1 MNTRLL
7 NKLKTSATC
16 VALASGLMVSTAA
29 IADQVTLKSADGTVN
44 LVGDFVEFKDDNYV
58 IRTAL
63 GDLRISA
70 SRVRCEGAACPQLDD
85 VEVDVA
91 IAGSDTIGLGMM
103 PLLMSGFAATLD
115 ADAELINTAAGQTVA
130 TLIGDGGFGDEIGS
144 YLVSATSDDDAF
156 SALLGGSAKVGMS
169 SRRITK
175 DEARALRAEGAG
187 NMVSPNQEHIV
198 AIDSM
203 VVITHPSNDV
213 SELTIEQLRGI
224 FSGNISNWQQ
234 VGGPNRPINVIAQN
248 DNSSGYNFFMNYLY
262 AEERPNFVPQ
272 GIASDDQTASNVVYL
287 DRNAIGYVGYAF
299 QRGAKPVT
307 VVNECGIASKP
318 DAFSAKTEEYALN
331 RRMYLYNRA
340 DNLDDAAQSFLDF
353 VVSPAADGVIGKSG
367 FIDLGIL
374 RRGQDEND
382 DRYVALTNAAAAY
395 DAGFESGVVR
405 EMIEEM
411 ADNDRLSTTF
421 RFRTGSAKLDE
432 RGRLDLKRLIDYLE
446 TAPQGTKVTFVGFT
460 DSVGTFE
467 ANRRLS
473 LGRAGSVLEE
483 VRQAAAGRL
492 NQIEMRAS
500 GFGEVAPSA
509 CNASDRGKAINRR
522 VEVWISNDSAT

>member
-1 MNTRLL
+1 MNTRWV
-7 NKLKTSATC
+7 NTLKTSTTC
-16 VALASGLMVSTAA
+16 VALASGMLFSTAA
-29 IADQVTLKSADGTVN
+29 LADEVTLKSADGTVN

-70 SRVRCEGAACPQLDD
+70 SRVRCEGAACPQLNAIVAD
-85 VEVDVA
+85 VN

-103 PLLMSGFAATLD
+103 PLLMTGYAAALD
-115 ADAELINTAAGQTVA
+115 ADAELVNTAAGQTVA

-156 SALLGGSAKVGMS
+156 SALLGGSAKLGMS

-203 VVITHPSNDV
+203 VVITHPSNEV
-213 SELTIEQLRGI
+213 GELTVEQLRGI
-224 FSGNISNWQQ
+224 FSGDITNWQQ
-234 VGGPNRPINVIAQN
+234 VGGPNRDINVIAHDQQ
-248 DNSSGYNFFMNYLY
+248 SSSYNFFMDYLY
-262 AEERPNFVPQ
+262 AEDRPNFVPQ
-272 GIASDDQTASNVVYL
+272 GIANDDQSASNVVYQ

-299 QRGAKPVT
+299 QRGAQPVT

-340 DNLDDAAQSFLDF
+340 DNLDEASQSFLDF

-374 RRGQDEND
+374 RRAQDESD
-382 DRYVALTNAAAAY
+382 DRFVALSKAVAAY
-395 DAGFESGVVR
+395 DAGFEGEVAR
-405 EMIEEM
+405 EMLTEM
-411 ADNDRLSTTF
+411 NDSDRLTTTF

-432 RGRLDLKRLIDYLE
+432 RGRLDMARLVDYLE
-446 TAPQGTKVTFVGFT
+446 SAPAGTKVTFVGFT

-483 VRQAAAGRL
+483 VRSVADGRL
-492 NQIEMRAS
+492 AQIEMAS
-500 GFGEVAPSA
+500 TGFGEVAPSA
-509 CNASDRGKAINRR
+509 CNATERGKSINRR
-522 VEVWISNDSAT
+522 VEVWITTDSAA